1 MVDDDN
7 QPDLLIRAVQGD
19 RRALEQLL
27 WQHYDRLNRFV
38 SQQLPVAVQGRF
50 QAEDVL
56 QETFVEAWQHIGSF
70 EVQQPEGFHAWL
82 RTIATNK
89 LRDRLRAHKAAKRG
103 GGRPAAQQGGADSS
117 LADLVDLVVA
127 SVNSP
132 SGQVARREAQR
143 VVLVA
148 LTQLKEDYR
157 QAISLRYLEGRSV
170 AEVAETMQRTERSI
184 HMLCNRALKKLREA
198 LGRSSQYLSRR
209 H

>member
-1 MVDDDN
+1 MRTK
-7 QPDLLIRAVQGD
+7 QPNAV
-19 RRALEQLL
+19 A
-27 WQHYDRLNRFV
+27 
-38 SQQLPVAVQGRF
+38 AV
-50 QAEDVL
+50 
-56 QETFVEAWQHIGSF
+56 
-70 EVQQPEGFHAWL
+70 L
-82 RTIATNK
+82 RHS
-89 LRDRLRAHKAAKRG
+89 R
-103 GGRPAAQQGGADSS
+103 GGADSS
-117 LADLVDLVVA
+117 LVDLVVV

-157 QAISLRYLEGRSV
+157 LAISLRYLEGRSV
-170 AEVAETMQRTERSI
+170 AEVAETMQRTERSV